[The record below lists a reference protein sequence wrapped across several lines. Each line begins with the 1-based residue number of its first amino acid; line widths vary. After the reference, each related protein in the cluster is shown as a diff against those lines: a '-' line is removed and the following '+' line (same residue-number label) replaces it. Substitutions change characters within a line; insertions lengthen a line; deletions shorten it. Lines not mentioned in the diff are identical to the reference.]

1 MFGVGGKAWC
11 LTNPD
16 ACNALFPYMAW
27 GFLIAGIIT
36 IYRVY
41 KWTSWERWYEFV
53 AAIFFTLLGIAGIWI
68 TNFPLP
74 DWAVL

>member
-1 MFGVGGKAWC
+1 MFGKAWC

-41 KWTSWERWYEFV
+41 KWPSWERWYEFV

>member
-27 GFLIAGIIT
+27 GLNPLKIIKHSLK
-36 IYRVY
+36 Y
-41 KWTSWERWYEFV
+41 
-53 AAIFFTLLGIAGIWI
+53 IFK
-68 TNFPLP
+68 
-74 DWAVL
+74 

>member
-1 MFGVGGKAWC
+1 MFGKAWC
-11 LTNPD
+11 LTNPN
-16 ACNALFPYMAW
+16 ACNELFPYMAW
-27 GFLIAGIIT
+27 AFLIVGIIT

-41 KWTSWERWYEFV
+41 KWPSWERWYEFV
-53 AAIFFTLLGIAGIWI
+53 AAILFTLLGIAGIWI